1 MSLSKTVDRKVLV
14 ELFERRHRALSPIQR
29 RMAEYVLRNY
39 QDVAF
44 MSVVELAR
52 AADASPAA
60 VVRFAVALGFGGYP
74 AFQRVLRG
82 IIRRELRQVDKF
94 AASLRS
100 NSEETLVD
108 RVLTQ
113 ELANLERLRAA
124 IDGAALKESVR
135 TIADADGVAVVGFR
149 AASTL
154 AHYIWYNLR
163 KVKPRVQLFTAPGS
177 VTLDDLILTDR
188 KSAVILVAFPRYS
201 RELLDLAGIV
211 KTIGVAMI
219 GITDNELSPLVGFCK
234 RSLLVEVGD
243 VSFTDF
249 FAAPIALANALV
261 AEVAARLEKRALA
274 RLRRLDDIA
283 AEQRFLFSYARAP
296 SRGRPVS
303 SRTRDVT

>member
-1 MSLSKTVDRKVLV
+1 
-14 ELFERRHRALSPIQR
+14 
-29 RMAEYVLRNY
+29 
-39 QDVAF
+39 
-44 MSVVELAR
+44 
-52 AADASPAA
+52 
-60 VVRFAVALGFGGYP
+60 
-74 AFQRVLRG
+74 
-82 IIRRELRQVDKF
+82 
-94 AASLRS
+94 
-100 NSEETLVD
+100 
-108 RVLTQ
+108 VLTQ

-177 VTLDDLILTDR
+177 VTLDDLILADR

-211 KTIGVAMI
+211 KTTGVAMI
-219 GITDNELSPLVGFCK
+219 GITDNELSPLVGFCE

-274 RLRRLDDIA
+274 RLSRLDDIA

-303 SRTRDVT
+303 SRTRDS